1 MSFLYLPESANHIL
15 TASSFSTSSS
25 EDSNLPWTNLTNPQ
39 VSFAGR
45 FDAAA
50 ADDFIHADLGS
61 SKSATLC
68 AVIFDNL
75 DDAITVEL
83 RRGASGTTLV
93 STMTKDTPAFYSTFG
108 SASDQHWRL
117 KFVGTNSSKIYQGK
131 WVLGTPTTLTKNQ
144 RYGWAVRY
152 LMEQLRVDA
161 ALSPKNMTKSA
172 RRGLDL
178 SFQSET
184 VAQRDELLQM
194 QRDGAWGAQR
204 MLVVPDDNGP
214 LVVYGKV
221 AGEWSYTNDPGPLFP
236 SAVTIEDDSF
246 PVIVN

>member
-1 MSFLYLPESANHIL
+1 MSLLYLPESANHIL

-25 EDSNLPWTNLTNPQ
+25 EDSNLPWTNLKNPQ
-39 VSFAGR
+39 VPFAGR
-45 FDAAA
+45 FNVAA

-61 SKSATLC
+61 SKAATLC

-131 WVLGTPTTLTKNQ
+131 WVLGTPTTVTRNQ
-144 RYGWAVRY
+144 KKGWGVRY
-152 LMEQLRVDA
+152 LMDQNRVDS
-161 ALSPKNMTKSA
+161 ALSPKNMTKFA
-172 RRGLDL
+172 RRLLNLD
-178 SFQSET
+178 FQAVT

-194 QRDGAWGAQR
+194 QRDGEWGAVR
-204 MLVVPDDNGP
+204 VLVVPDDNNP
-214 LVVYGKV
+214 LVLYGKV
-221 AGEWSYTNDPGPLFP
+221 AGEWSYTNDAGGVFP
-236 SAVTIEDDSF
+236 NAVTVEDDSF
-246 PVIVN
+246 PVIVT